1 MSKLSELIEKFCA
14 DGVEFK
20 KLGEVC
26 EFNRGKSITS
36 SKSKKGNI
44 PVISGGR
51 TPAFYTD
58 EFNRMGKTIVVA
70 GSGAYAGYISYWEE
84 PIFCADSFSV
94 DITDDEVLT
103 TKYVYYFLSNLQNK
117 IYSFRKGAGIQHV
130 YGKDL
135 SKLLIPI
142 PSLEVQEEIVRILD
156 KFTDLVYELT
166 RRKKQYE
173 YYRDKLLTFGDEVEW
188 KKLGEIAE
196 IVRGASPRPIN
207 KFITNDETGE
217 NWIKIGDI
225 DFGSKYVIDTKEKIT
240 QEGALKSRMVL
251 EGDFILSNSM
261 SFGRPY
267 IVKKKGFIHDGWLKI
282 SNFKKYI
289 LPDYLYY
296 LLSSSQQQN
305 DMKKKASFGGAVSNL
320 NSDIVKSLNIPIPS
334 LSEQERIVN
343 ILDKF
348 DKLCNDICEGIPA
361 EIEARQKQYEYYRD
375 RLLTF

>member
-14 DGVEFK
+14 DGVEDKELKDILTIKNGRDYKTFPA
-20 KLGEVC
+20 GD
-26 EFNRGKSITS
+26 
-36 SKSKKGNI
+36 I
-44 PVISGGR
+44 PVYGSGGIIAYVDR
-51 TPAFYTD
+51 FSYDKPSVLIPRKGSIDKLYYVETPFWNVDTIFYTD
-58 EFNRMGKTIVVA
+58 IDTSK
-70 GSGAYAGYISYWEE
+70 
-84 PIFCADSFSV
+84 
-94 DITDDEVLT
+94 VLPR
-103 TKYVYYFLSNLQNK
+103 YVYHCLKREHLEKLNIAGGVPSLTQAVLNK
-117 IYSFRKGAGIQHV
+117 V
-130 YGKDL
+130 T
-135 SKLLIPI
+135 IPL
-142 PSLEVQEEIVRILD
+142 PPLEVQEEIVRILD
-156 KFTDLVYELT
+156 KFTDLVYELTRELT